1 MRKIVAST
9 RKKVIHPL
17 FCWDIV
23 LHQLSSIHYRWD
35 QSTIENKK
43 RQYNWKMDF
52 HSILQKGYHS
62 FLVVD
67 ASCRIFCQSK
77 RATEF
82 LKHLSQLSS
91 FTRLTRFQRIRRLLT
106 NRQLNMP
113 FLITNISMAP
123 NFIIEIFPI
132 APNESRR
139 SHFFVLVSLYQ

>member
-9 RKKVIHPL
+9 RRKAMHPL

-35 QSTIENKK
+35 LSIIENKK

-67 ASCRIFCQSK
+67 SSCRIFCRSK

-82 LKHLSQLSS
+82 LKHLSQSSS
-91 FTRLTRFQRIRRLLT
+91 FAQLTRFQRLQRLLT
-106 NRQLNMP
+106 NRQPDIP
-113 FLITNISMAP
+113 FLITNIGIAP
-123 NFIIEIFPI
+123 NFIIKIFPI
-132 APNESRR
+132 APYENRR
-139 SHFFVLVSLYQ
+139 SHFFVLVSLHQ